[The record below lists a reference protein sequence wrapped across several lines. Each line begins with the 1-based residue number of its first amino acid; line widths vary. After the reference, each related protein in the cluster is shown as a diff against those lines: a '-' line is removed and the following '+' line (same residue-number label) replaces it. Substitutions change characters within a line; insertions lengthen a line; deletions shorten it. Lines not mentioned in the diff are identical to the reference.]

1 MQDGEP
7 EEIEQMVLDDV
18 PRRVRR
24 RMPEPANT
32 LIKEK
37 QWSQLLAWLTDHI
50 DDIDAITV
58 VSPYSTQ
65 GTCKICL
72 LGTLAGFRPLFGA
85 VEHRQCAEII
95 VKTFYDA
102 GLINLRIGRS
112 DETALMK
119 AVTIGNYEVA
129 ALLFEYGAGHSPCV
143 IPFFFI
149 RELLF
154 GTPCVIPW
162 REDMHCQPGDCGG
175 EGWRLSGGARMADR
189 RGATR

>member
-1 MQDGEP
+1 MAHD
-7 EEIEQMVLDDV
+7 
-18 PRRVRR
+18 
-24 RMPEPANT
+24 
-32 LIKEK
+32 
-37 QWSQLLAWLTDHI
+37 
-50 DDIDAITV
+50 DDIDAITAISPA
-58 VSPYSTQ
+58 VSQ
-65 GTCKICL
+65 GASKVNL
-72 LGTLAGFRPLFGA
+72 LGTLAGFRPAKGNDAHQACA
-85 VEHRQCAEII
+85 VILVRI
-95 VKTFYDA
+95 VYEA

-112 DETALMK
+112 NETALLK
-119 AVTIGNYEVA
+119 AVTVGNYEMA
-129 ALLFEYGAGHSPCV
+129 SMLFEYGAGHPPCV